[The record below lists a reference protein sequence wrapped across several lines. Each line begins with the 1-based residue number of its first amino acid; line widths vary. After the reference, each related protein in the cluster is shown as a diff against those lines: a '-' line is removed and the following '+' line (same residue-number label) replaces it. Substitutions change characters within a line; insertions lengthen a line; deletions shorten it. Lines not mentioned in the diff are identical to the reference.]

1 MALKDRLADDLK
13 EAIRG
18 RDERRKTAIR
28 LVMATIKNAEVAE
41 GSPLDDAGVL
51 KVISKEVRRHRE
63 SIEGF
68 QKGSRQDLVDQE
80 EAEMAVLLA
89 YLPAA
94 MSREEIAK
102 AAREVIAQ
110 TGASG
115 PADKGKV
122 MPVLISQLA
131 GRAEGREINEVVT
144 ELLAELAPS

>member
-1 MALKDRLADDLK
+1 MALKDRLAGDLK
-13 EAIRG
+13 DAIRG

-28 LVMATIKNAEVAE
+28 LVMAAVKNAEVAG

-51 KVISKEVRRHRE
+51 KVVSKEVRRHRE

-68 QKGSRQDLVDQE
+68 QKGGRQDLVDEE
-80 EAEMAVLLA
+80 EAELAVLLS
-89 YLPAA
+89 YLPPA
-94 MSREEIAK
+94 MSHEEIVK

-110 TGASG
+110 AGARG

-122 MPVLISQLA
+122 MPILISQLA

-144 ELLAELAPS
+144 GLLAELSQS

>member
-1 MALKDRLADDLK
+1 MVLKDTLAGDLK
-13 EAIRG
+13 DAIRG

-28 LVMATIKNAEVAE
+28 MVMAAVKNAEVAGGE
-41 GSPLDDAGVL
+41 PLDDAGVL
-51 KVISKEVRRHRE
+51 KVITKEVRRHRE

-68 QKGSRQDLVDQE
+68 EKGGRQDLVDGE
-80 EAEMAVLLA
+80 EAELAVLLS
-89 YLPAA
+89 YLPPA
-94 MSREEIAK
+94 MSREEIVK

-122 MPVLISQLA
+122 MPVLISKLA

-144 ELLAELAPS
+144 ELLAEASQS

>member
-1 MALKDRLADDLK
+1 MSLKDTLAGDLK
-13 EAIRG
+13 DAIRG

-28 LVMATIKNAEVAE
+28 LVMAAVKNAEVAA
-41 GSPLDDAGVL
+41 GSALDDAGVL

-68 QKGSRQDLVDQE
+68 QKGGRQDLVDEE
-80 EAEMAVLLA
+80 EAELVVLRS
-89 YLPAA
+89 YLPPA
-94 MSREEIAK
+94 MSREEIVK

-110 TGASG
+110 AGARG

-144 ELLAELAPS
+144 ELLAEISSS

>member
-1 MALKDRLADDLK
+1 MALKDKLAGDLK

-28 LVMATIKNAEVAE
+28 LVIAGIKNAEVAGGE
-41 GSPLDDAGVL
+41 PLDDAGVL

-68 QKGSRQDLVDQE
+68 EKGDRQDLVDGE
-80 EAEMAVLLA
+80 EAELAVLLA
-89 YLPAA
+89 YLPPA
-94 MSREEIAK
+94 MSREEIVK

-110 TGASG
+110 AGARG

-131 GRAEGREINEVVT
+131 GRAEGREINAVVT
-144 ELLAELAPS
+144 ELLAEISSS

>member
-28 LVMATIKNAEVAE
+28 LVMATIKNTEVAE

-68 QKGSRQDLVDQE
+68 QKGSRQDLVDTE
-80 EAEMAVLLA
+80 EAEMAVLLS

-144 ELLAELAPS
+144 ELLAELSHS

>member
-1 MALKDRLADDLK
+1 MALKDTLAGDLK
-13 EAIRG
+13 DAIRG

-28 LVMATIKNAEVAE
+28 MVMAAVKNAEVAGGE
-41 GSPLDDAGVL
+41 PLDDASVL
-51 KVISKEVRRHRE
+51 KVITKEVRRHRE

-68 QKGSRQDLVDQE
+68 QKGGRQDLVEAE
-80 EAEMAVLLA
+80 EAELAFLLS
-89 YLPAA
+89 YLPPAV
-94 MSREEIAK
+94 SREEIVK

-144 ELLAELAPS
+144 ELLAEASQS

>member
-1 MALKDRLADDLK
+1 MTLKDRLAGDLK
-13 EAIRG
+13 DAIRG

-28 LVMATIKNAEVAE
+28 LVMAAAKNAEVAG

-68 QKGSRQDLVDQE
+68 QKGGRQDLVDAE
-80 EAEMAVLLA
+80 EAELAVLLS
-89 YLPAA
+89 YLPPA
-94 MSREEIAK
+94 MSREEIVK

-110 TGASG
+110 AGARG

-122 MPVLISQLA
+122 MPILISQLA

-144 ELLAELAPS
+144 ELLAEISSS

>member
-1 MALKDRLADDLK
+1 MSLKDMLAGDLK
-13 EAIRG
+13 DAIRG

-28 LVMATIKNAEVAE
+28 LVMAAVKNAEVAA
-41 GSPLDDAGVL
+41 GSVLDDAGVL

-68 QKGSRQDLVDQE
+68 QKGGRQDLVDEE
-80 EAEMAVLLA
+80 EAELVVLRS
-89 YLPAA
+89 YLPPA
-94 MSREEIAK
+94 MSREEIVK

-110 TGASG
+110 AGARG

-144 ELLAELAPS
+144 ELLAEISNS

>member
-1 MALKDRLADDLK
+1 MNLKDRLAADLK
-13 EAIRG
+13 EAMRG
-18 RDERRKTAIR
+18 RDERRKSAIR
-28 LVMATIKNAEVAE
+28 LVIAGVKNAEVAE
-41 GSPLDDAGVL
+41 GKALDDSGVL

-68 QKGSRQDLVDQE
+68 QKGDRQDLVDSE
-80 EAEMAVLLA
+80 ETELAVLLS
-89 YLPAA
+89 YLPPA
-94 MSREEIAK
+94 MSREEIVK

-110 TGASG
+110 AGARG

-144 ELLAELAPS
+144 ELLAELSSS